1 MLGVAS
7 CRCNPYIDLGAIGR
21 SAPKG
26 AAEGSGSVRDY
37 RRVADA
43 VAAEIT
49 AGRLRPG
56 DRLPTQRAF
65 ARRHGIAD
73 STAGR
78 VYGELTRRGL
88 VVGEVG
94 RGTFVRAATPVP
106 GPALAEPA
114 PARIDLELNYPVV
127 EGQSALLGAGLAR
140 LSRPDV
146 LDAALRP
153 ATASGTAAAREA
165 VAAALARD
173 GWAPDP
179 AAVLFAGNGRQ
190 AIAAA
195 LAALVPT
202 GGRLGVEAFTYPV
215 VKALA
220 ARLGIALVPLACDAH
235 GMRADALL
243 AAHRDAPLAALYLQ
257 PTLHNPLTVTMP
269 AARRAELAAVLRET
283 GVVAVE
289 DAIWSFL
296 HDTAPPPLAAHAPGH
311 VILADSLSKRL
322 APGLTAGFAVA
333 PPHLADRLTAAL
345 RSGAWT
351 TTGFA
356 LEAATGWLT
365 DGTAE
370 TIAAAKRA
378 DAADRQRIAAETLA
392 GFAPRA
398 DPHAYFCWWELPEPW
413 RADTFTAAAARR
425 GIAVTPGA
433 SFAVG
438 PHRAP
443 NAVRIGLAS
452 PPPAVLRQALTTLAA
467 LARTAPEDV
476 APE

>member
-1 MLGVAS
+1 M
-7 CRCNPYIDLGAIGR
+7 
-21 SAPKG
+21 
-26 AAEGSGSVRDY
+26 RDY
-37 RRVADA
+37 RRVADM
-43 VAAEIT
+43 VAAEIA

-94 RGTFVRAATPVP
+94 RGTFVRAAPP
-106 GPALAEPA
+106 AAGPALAEPT
-114 PARIDLELNYPVV
+114 PSRVDLELNHPVV
-127 EGQSALLGAGLAR
+127 DGQSALLGAGLAR

-153 ATASGTAAAREA
+153 AGASGTTAARDA
-165 VAAALARD
+165 VAATLAGD
-173 GWAPDP
+173 GWTPDP

-195 LAALVPT
+195 LAALVPA
-202 GGRLGVEAFTYPV
+202 GGRLGVEAFTFPV

-220 ARLGIALVPLACDAH
+220 ARLGIVLVPLACDTQ
-235 GMRADALL
+235 GLRADALL
-243 AAHRDAPLAALYLQ
+243 AAHRDAPLAAVYLQ

-269 AARRAELAAVLRET
+269 AARRAELAAALCET
-283 GVVAVE
+283 GLTAVE
-289 DAIWSFL
+289 DAVWSFM
-296 HDTAPPPLAAHAPGH
+296 HDSAPPPLAAHAPGN

-322 APGLTAGFAVA
+322 APGLTLGFAVT
-333 PPHLADRLTAAL
+333 PPHLADRMSAAL

-378 DAADRQRIAAETLA
+378 DAAERRRIAGETLA
-392 GFAPRA
+392 GFTLRA
-398 DPHAYFCWWELPEPW
+398 DPRAYFCWWELPEPW
-413 RADTFTAAAARR
+413 RADTFVAAAGRR
-425 GIAVTPGA
+425 GIAVTPAA
-433 SFAVG
+433 SFTVG

-443 NAVRIGLAS
+443 NAIRVGLAS
-452 PPPAVLRQALTTLAA
+452 APPAVLRRALTVLAG

>member
-1 MLGVAS
+1 
-7 CRCNPYIDLGAIGR
+7 
-21 SAPKG
+21 
-26 AAEGSGSVRDY
+26 VRDY

-43 VAAEIT
+43 VAADIT

-94 RGTFVRAATPVP
+94 RGTFVRAASPAA

-140 LSRPDV
+140 LARPDV
-146 LDAALRP
+146 LAAALRP
-153 ATASGTAAAREA
+153 AGAAGTPAARAA
-165 VAAALARD
+165 VAATLARA
-173 GWAPDP
+173 GWSPDP

-190 AIAAA
+190 AIAGA
-195 LAALVPT
+195 LAALVPA
-202 GGRLGVEAFTYPV
+202 GARLGVEAFTYPV
-215 VKALA
+215 AKALA

-235 GMRADALL
+235 GLRADALL
-243 AAHRDAPLAALYLQ
+243 AAHRDAPLSAVYLQ
-257 PTLHNPLTVTMP
+257 PTLHNPLGTTMP
-269 AARRAELAAVLRET
+269 DGRRAELAAALRESGLT
-283 GVVAVE
+283 AVE

-296 HDTAPPPLAAHAPGH
+296 HEDAPPPLAAYAPGH

-322 APGLTAGFAVA
+322 APGLTLGFAVA

-365 DGTAE
+365 DGTAPAV
-370 TIAAAKRA
+370 AAAKRA
-378 DAADRQRIAAETLA
+378 DAAERQHVAAEALG
-392 GFAPRA
+392 GFALHTDPR
-398 DPHAYFCWWELPEPW
+398 AYFCWWDLPEPW
-413 RADTFTAAAARR
+413 RADTFVAAAARR
-425 GIAVTPGA
+425 GIAVTPAA

-443 NAVRIGLAS
+443 NAVRVGLAS
-452 PPPAVLRQALTTLAA
+452 PPPAILRRALTTLAG
-467 LARTAPEDV
+467 LARTAPDDV

>member
-1 MLGVAS
+1 M
-7 CRCNPYIDLGAIGR
+7 
-21 SAPKG
+21 
-26 AAEGSGSVRDY
+26 RDY
-37 RRVADA
+37 RRVADV
-43 VAAEIT
+43 VAAQIA

-78 VYGELTRRGL
+78 VYGELARRGL

-94 RGTFVRAATPVP
+94 RGTFVRAAAPAT

-127 EGQSALLGAGLAR
+127 EGQSELLGAGLAR

-146 LDAALRP
+146 LAAALRP
-153 ATASGTAAAREA
+153 ATTSGTPAVREA
-165 VAAALARD
+165 VAGTLSRS
-173 GWAPDP
+173 GWSPDP
-179 AAVLFAGNGRQ
+179 STVLFAGNGRQ
-190 AIAAA
+190 AIAGA
-195 LAALVPT
+195 LAALVPA

-215 VKALA
+215 VKAAA
-220 ARLGIALVPLACDAH
+220 ARLGIVLVPLACDAA
-235 GMRADALL
+235 GLRVDALR
-243 AAHRDAPLAALYLQ
+243 AAHREAALSAVYLQ
-257 PTLHNPLTVTMP
+257 PTLHNPLGVTMP
-269 AARRAELAAVLRET
+269 DGRRAELAAALRES
-283 GVVAVE
+283 GLVAVE

-296 HDTAPPPLAAHAPGH
+296 HDQAPAPLAAHAPGH

-322 APGLTAGFAVA
+322 APGLTLGFAVV
-333 PPHLADRLTAAL
+333 PPRLAGPVAAAL

-351 TTGFA
+351 AAGFA
-356 LEAATGWLT
+356 LEAAAGWLS
-365 DGTAE
+365 DGTAD

-378 DAADRQRIAAETLA
+378 DAADRRRIAAEALA
-392 GFAPRA
+392 GLAVRA
-398 DPHAYFCWWELPEPW
+398 DPRAYFCWWDLPEPW
-413 RADTFTAAAARR
+413 RADTFVAAAARR

-443 NAVRIGLAS
+443 NAVRVGLAS
-452 PPPAVLRQALTTLAA
+452 PPPAELRRALTVLAD
-467 LARTAPEDV
+467 LARISPEAAAPE
-476 APE
+476 